1 MEVIMLT
8 ELFPVAHHR
17 YTASPSAP
25 WLSGFAEWLST
36 QGYSRKAMRGHVLRL
51 RQALERTRSFS
62 PEVQSSSK
70 QFSKLFAFPTRQA
83 QYRATEQ
90 NFRRYLTACGRLSP
104 QPEPEFGRFTPLLV
118 AYRRYLLDVR
128 GLAIETT
135 RHHLNTAYTFLNH
148 ALEPA
153 SGISTIS
160 AQAVESFVVAAGQRM
175 KRTTLQQP
183 VAQLRSFLRF
193 CYNCGEVPAR
203 LDGIDTPR
211 VYEGELPPKALPW
224 KLTLAF
230 LDTIDRTETAGCRD
244 HLILYL
250 MACFGLRPSEIASL
264 DLKSINWASSTL
276 QVEQRKTRS
285 NLVRPLPAPALELLR
300 DYVCNVR
307 PDSALPSLFLRLR
320 APAQA
325 MTSTSIRSIYRRRA
339 RQSGLPLDATSSYS
353 LRHGFAMR
361 LLDRGLGIKAIGDLL
376 GHRTVQSTQVYLR
389 LQTESLREVGLS
401 LPCFSHDRGR
411 SA

>member
-1 MEVIMLT
+1 MEVTILT
-8 ELFPVAHHR
+8 ELFPVAHRR
-17 YTASPSAP
+17 YTASPAAP

-51 RQALERTRSFS
+51 RQALERIRSFS
-62 PEVQSSSK
+62 PEVQSSSQ

-83 QYRATEQ
+83 QYRATEH
-90 NFRRYLTACGRLSP
+90 NFRRYLMARGRFCPHS
-104 QPEPEFGRFTPLLV
+104 EPEFDRFTPLLV
-118 AYRRYLLDVR
+118 AYRRYLVEVR
-128 GLAIETT
+128 GLVMETT
-135 RHHLNTAYTFLNH
+135 RHHLDTAYAFLNH
-148 ALEPA
+148 AVEPA
-153 SGISTIS
+153 SEISTIS
-160 AQAVESFVVAAGQRM
+160 AQAVESFVIAAGQRM

-193 CYNCGEVPAR
+193 CYDRGEVPAR
-203 LDGIDTPR
+203 LDAIDRPR
-211 VYEGELPPKALPW
+211 VYQDELPPRALPW

-230 LDTIDRTETAGCRD
+230 LNTIDRTETAGYRD
-244 HLILYL
+244 HAILYL
-250 MACFGLRPSEIASL
+250 MAYFGLRPSEVASL
-264 DLKSINWASSTL
+264 NLKSVDLASRTL
-276 QVEQRKTRS
+276 RVEQCKTRS
-285 NLVRPLPAPALELLR
+285 SLVLPLPAPALKLLS

-320 APAQA
+320 APARA
-325 MTSTSIRSIYRRRA
+325 LTSTSIRSIYRRRA

-361 LLDRGLGIKAIGDLL
+361 LLDRGVGIKAIGDLL

-401 LPCFSHDRGR
+401 LPGFSSDRGR

>member
-1 MEVIMLT
+1 
-8 ELFPVAHHR
+8 
-17 YTASPSAP
+17 
-25 WLSGFAEWLST
+25 LSGFAEWLST

-83 QYRATEQ
+83 QYRATEH

-104 QPEPEFGRFTPLLV
+104 QPEPEFGRFTPLLD
-118 AYRRYLLDVR
+118 AYRRHLLDMR
-128 GLAIETT
+128 GLAMETT
-135 RHHLNTAYTFLNH
+135 RHHLNTAWAFLNH
-148 ALEPA
+148 AVEPA
-153 SGISTIS
+153 SGISTIC
-160 AQAVESFVVAAGQRM
+160 AQAVESFVIAAGQRM

-203 LDGIDTPR
+203 LDGTDTPR
-211 VYEGELPPKALPW
+211 VYEGELPPRALPW

-250 MACFGLRPSEIASL
+250 MACFGLRPSEVASL
-264 DLKSINWASSTL
+264 DLKSINWASWTL
-276 QVEQRKTRS
+276 RVEQRKTRS
-285 NLVRPLPAPALELLR
+285 SLVLPLP
-300 DYVCNVR
+300 
-307 PDSALPSLFLRLR
+307 

-325 MTSTSIRSIYRRRA
+325 MTSTSIRSIHRRRA

-361 LLDRGLGIKAIGDLL
+361 LLDCGVGIKAVGDLF
-376 GHRTVQSTQVYLR
+376 GHRTVQGTQVYLR

-401 LPCFSHDRGR
+401 LPCFSHDRVGT
-411 SA
+411 A